1 MQVALYES
9 LLIRYLFFCQYF
21 ITDYSSRQSS
31 VSGTPKTHPG
41 GNHVA
46 RPPESRLTKNT
57 ASHQQTGSGQL
68 IAQNSELNPDES
80 PPSVFEVS

>member
-21 ITDYSSRQSS
+21 IPDYSSRQSS

-41 GNHVA
+41 ANHVT
-46 RPPESRLTKNT
+46 RPPES
-57 ASHQQTGSGQL
+57 SSQQKGSGQL
-68 IAQNSELNPDES
+68 TAQNSELNPDES